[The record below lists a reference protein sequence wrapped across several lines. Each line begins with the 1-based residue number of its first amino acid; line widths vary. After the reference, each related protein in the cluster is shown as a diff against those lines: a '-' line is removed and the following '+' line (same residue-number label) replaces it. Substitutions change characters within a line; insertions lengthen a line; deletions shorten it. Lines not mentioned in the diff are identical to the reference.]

1 MPGAR
6 AVAAAVLAAT
16 IAAGFAVDT
25 EFTVEPLHES
35 AGDGLMEH
43 PRGSTMKTRLKA
55 LRVAAVSAAAVVS
68 FAVTESA
75 QAQQP
80 VAAQWRVEDGGNGHW
95 YRVVAIPQGIAWTD
109 ARDAATSMGGHL
121 ATIQSA
127 SEDSFV
133 IATCRAIQW
142 VGRWGPWLGGN
153 QSSGAAEP
161 GAGWLWVTGE
171 PLNYTSWN
179 TNEPNNGPCPGPEE
193 SIAYLNTPDARW
205 NDLPNSGFCQ
215 SDGPVGSYAVE
226 WDADCNSDGIV
237 DYGQCRDG
245 SLPDFDADNV
255 PDCCERNEPCTVGY
269 YPRQWRVEDGG
280 NGHWYELV
288 ISGPLTWGAARDRA
302 EMRGGH
308 LATPT
313 SPAENA
319 FIIPL
324 ANHPEAWVEDCCGN
338 TGGPWLGGYQ
348 PIGASPQDPWRW
360 VTGEPWDWAG
370 WAPGEPNNGFQ
381 PGILVTAMLGY
392 PPLNQNFRGWADG
405 FADGTSPDYPIQFPL
420 DVSFI
425 AEYSADCNNDG
436 IVDYGQILLGELTDL
451 DANGIPDTCEVVSCN
466 DADLTQ
472 NGTVDGADLGAILAF
487 WGPTG
492 QVLPQADINRDGQ
505 VNGADIG
512 LLLSFWG
519 PCGG

>member
-1 MPGAR
+1 MAIRSFSGQW
-6 AVAAAVLAAT
+6 
-16 IAAGFAVDT
+16 
-25 EFTVEPLHES
+25 
-35 AGDGLMEH
+35 GD
-43 PRGSTMKTRLKA
+43 
-55 LRVAAVSAAAVVS
+55 
-68 FAVTESA
+68 
-75 QAQQP
+75 
-80 VAAQWRVEDGGNGHW
+80 
-95 YRVVAIPQGIAWTD
+95 
-109 ARDAATSMGGHL
+109 
-121 ATIQSA
+121 
-127 SEDSFV
+127 
-133 IATCRAIQW
+133 
-142 VGRWGPWLGGN
+142 
-153 QSSGAAEP
+153 
-161 GAGWLWVTGE
+161 
-171 PLNYTSWN
+171 
-179 TNEPNNGPCPGPEE
+179 
-193 SIAYLNTPDARW
+193 W
-205 NDLPNSGFCQ
+205 NDRELNH
-215 SDGPVGSYAVE
+215 AVIE
-226 WDADCNSDGIV
+226 WSADCNNDGIV

-269 YPRQWRVEDGG
+269 YPRRWRVEDGG

-288 ISGPLTWGAARDRA
+288 ISGPLTWNAARDRA
-302 EMRGGH
+302 ETRGGY

-319 FIIPL
+319 FVIPL
-324 ANHPEAWVEDCCGN
+324 ANHPAAWVQDCCGN
-338 TGGPWLGGYQ
+338 TNGPWLGGYQ
-348 PIGASPQDPWRW
+348 PLDAAEQAPWKW
-360 VTGEPWDWAG
+360 VSDEPWGWAG
-370 WAPGEPNNGFQ
+370 WAAGEPNNGYQ
-381 PGILVTAMLGY
+381 PGILVTMMAGY
-392 PPLNQNFRGWADG
+392 PPLNQNYRGWAD
-405 FADGTSPDYPIQFPL
+405 AYATGTSPLDSTTYP
-420 DVSFI
+420 VSLSYI

>member
-1 MPGAR
+1 MPGGR
-6 AVAAAVLAAT
+6 AVAAVVLAAAM
-16 IAAGFAVDT
+16 AAGFAVDT

-35 AGDGLMEH
+35 AGDGLMEN

-55 LRVAAVSAAAVVS
+55 LRVAAVSASAAVS

-80 VAAQWRVEDGGNGHW
+80 AAVQWRVEDGGNGHW
-95 YRVVAIPQGIAWTD
+95 YSIQTSGFPTNTPGNWNHLN
-109 ARDAATSMGGHL
+109 ARAVGLGAALCSIESVPENDHVRSLVTAYNPING
-121 ATIQSA
+121 
-127 SEDSFV
+127 FW
-133 IATCRAIQW
+133 CY
-142 VGRWGPWLGGN
+142 LGGV
-153 QSSGAAEP
+153 QELAVPCG
-161 GAGWLWVTGE
+161 
-171 PLNYTSWN
+171 PLSWSWN
-179 TNEPNNGPCPGPEE
+179 DGTPWVFNTWQPGQPDCLQGSRNAYDEPRMAIRSFSGQWG
-193 SIAYLNTPDARW
+193 DW
-205 NDLPNSGFCQ
+205 NDRELNH
-215 SDGPVGSYAVE
+215 AVIE
-226 WDADCNSDGIV
+226 WSADCNNDGIV

-302 EMRGGH
+302 EMRGGY

>member
-35 AGDGLMEH
+35 AGDGLMEN

-55 LRVAAVSAAAVVS
+55 LRVAAVSASAAVS

-80 VAAQWRVEDGGNGHW
+80 AAVQWRVEDGGNGHW
-95 YRVVAIPQGIAWTD
+95 YRKDPTFRTWPA
-109 ARDAATSMGGHL
+109 ARATAAASGGHL
-121 ATIQSA
+121 ATIRSLAENQ
-127 SEDSFV
+127 FV
-133 IATCRAIQW
+133 FSLTTPPTTPQDRTC
-142 VGRWGPWLGGN
+142 WLGGF
-153 QSSGAAEP
+153 QAPGSCEP
-161 GAGWLWVTGE
+161 GCGWAWVTGE
-171 PLNYTSWN
+171 PFEFQYWAIG
-179 TNEPNNGPCPGPEE
+179 EPNNSFGDEL
-193 SIAYLNTPDARW
+193 YLHIYVSDRW
-205 NDLPNSGFCQ
+205 NDAGP
-215 SDGPVGSYAVE
+215 PVGAESMIE
-226 WDADCNSDGIV
+226 WSTDCNNDGIV

-255 PDCCERNEPCTVGY
+255 PDCCERNEPCTVGH

-302 EMRGGH
+302 EMRGGY